1 VKLRRKR
8 ALERLAVAGRPFIR
22 GGRHRSNESRCP
34 HPVEGAMAS
43 LGSAALGGAS
53 LLQPRRALSWTR
65 GRPASSRAA
74 SLRVS
79 AAAEA
84 PPATPKGPKQPKR
97 AKAGKEANGKHA
109 TGGVDSRASGAPETR
124 RAGSVARP
132 AVAPDAPRADGE
144 SGETPALPAL
154 PALDDVNPIELG
166 RRSRAFVDDV
176 WQRVLSLGG
185 TRASGAAAAL
195 EGYEL
200 EREYVAASGD
210 GGGVD
215 FSVPQA
221 AFHTVLVVGATGRV
235 GTVLVRKLSLR
246 GYAVKA
252 LVRSQD
258 AAARCAPLAA

>member
-1 VKLRRKR
+1 
-8 ALERLAVAGRPFIR
+8 
-22 GGRHRSNESRCP
+22 
-34 HPVEGAMAS
+34 MAS
-43 LGSAALGGAS
+43 LGSAALAGAS

-97 AKAGKEANGKHA
+97 GKAAKEANGKHA
-109 TGGVDSRASGAPETR
+109 AGGVDARASGALEVR
-124 RAGSVARP
+124 RAGSAAPP
-132 AVAPDAPRADGE
+132 AAPPGAPLADGE
-144 SGETPALPAL
+144 SADSPALPAL

-185 TRASGAAAAL
+185 TRASGAAAL

-200 EREYVAASGD
+200 EREYAAASGD

-215 FSVPQA
+215 FVVPQA
-221 AFHTVLVVGATGRV
+221 AYHTVLVVGATGRV